1 MQNKYLRKYAMFK
14 IAVCDDVASV
24 CNELKT
30 MIMDMKNDLICK
42 EITIDTFYSGEALID
57 NIKEENLYD
66 LIFLDIELG
75 KINGVE
81 VGHIIRKQ
89 MEDYVTKIIYI
100 SSKDIYDR
108 QLFDVQPLH
117 FLKKPIDSKK
127 VFDDIQLSMKISE
140 KENRNFEFK
149 SFRNTIK
156 VPYRDILYFESRGR
170 KVFLVGTKNNY
181 TFYGNIKDLE
191 EVLPKFFIHPN
202 RSYFVNYEFVTC
214 FKFEELIMTDGNII
228 PISRNKRKEI
238 RELQLIFESRG
249 LP

>member
-1 MQNKYLRKYAMFK
+1 MFK

-127 VFDDIQLSMKISE
+127 VFDDIQLAMKISE

-170 KVFLVGTKNNY
+170 KVFLMGTKNNY
-181 TFYGNIKDLE
+181 IFYGNINSLE

-214 FKFEELIMTDGNII
+214 FKFEELIMTDGSII

-249 LP
+249 LS

>member
-1 MQNKYLRKYAMFK
+1 MFK

-81 VGHIIRKQ
+81 VGHIIREQ

-127 VFDDIQLSMKISE
+127 VFDDIQLAMKISE

-170 KVFLVGTKNNY
+170 EVFLMGTKNNY
-181 TFYGNIKDLE
+181 TFYGNINSLE

-214 FKFEELIMTDGNII
+214 FKFEELIMTDGSII

-238 RELQLIFESRG
+238 RELQLIFETKG
-249 LP
+249 LS

>member
-1 MQNKYLRKYAMFK
+1 MFK

-24 CNELKT
+24 CNELKI

-81 VGHIIRKQ
+81 VGHIIREQ

-127 VFDDIQLSMKISE
+127 VFDDIQLAMKISE

-170 KVFLVGTKNNY
+170 KVFLMGTKNNY
-181 TFYGNIKDLE
+181 IFYGNINSLE
-191 EVLPKFFIHPN
+191 EVLPKFFIYPN

-214 FKFEELIMTDGNII
+214 FKFEELIMTDGSII

-238 RELQLIFESRG
+238 REMQLIFERRG
-249 LP
+249 LS

>member
-1 MQNKYLRKYAMFK
+1 MFK

-57 NIKEENLYD
+57 NIKEEDLYD

-127 VFDDIQLSMKISE
+127 VFDDIQLAMKISE

-149 SFRNTIK
+149 SFRSTIK

-170 KVFLVGTKNNY
+170 EVFLMGTKNNY

-214 FKFEELIMTDGNII
+214 FKFEELIMTDGSII

-238 RELQLIFESRG
+238 REMQLIFESRG
-249 LP
+249 LS

>member
-1 MQNKYLRKYAMFK
+1 MFR
-14 IAVCDDVASV
+14 IAICDDVPSV
-24 CNELKT
+24 CSDLKA

-127 VFDDIQLSMKISE
+127 VFDDIQLAMKISE

-170 KVFLVGTKNNY
+170 KVFLMGTKNNY
-181 TFYGNIKDLE
+181 TFYGNINSLE

-214 FKFEELIMTDGNII
+214 FKFEELIMTDGSVI

-238 RELQLIFESRG
+238 RELQLIFERKG
-249 LP
+249 LS

>member
-1 MQNKYLRKYAMFK
+1 
-14 IAVCDDVASV
+14 
-24 CNELKT
+24 
-30 MIMDMKNDLICK
+30 MDMKNDLICK

-127 VFDDIQLSMKISE
+127 VFDDIQLAMKISE

-170 KVFLVGTKNNY
+170 KVFLMGTKNNY

-214 FKFEELIMTDGNII
+214 FKFEELIMTDGSII

-249 LP
+249 LS

>member
-1 MQNKYLRKYAMFK
+1 MFK

-127 VFDDIQLSMKISE
+127 VFDDIQLAMKISE

-156 VPYRDILYFESRGR
+156 VLYRDILYFESRGR

-214 FKFEELIMTDGNII
+214 FKFEELIMTDGSII

-238 RELQLIFESRG
+238 RELQLIFERKG
-249 LP
+249 LS

>member
-1 MQNKYLRKYAMFK
+1 MFK

-81 VGHIIRKQ
+81 VGHIIREQ

-127 VFDDIQLSMKISE
+127 VFDDIQLAMKISE

-181 TFYGNIKDLE
+181 TFYGNIKSLE

-214 FKFEELIMTDGNII
+214 FKFEELIMTDGSVI

-238 RELQLIFESRG
+238 RELQLVFERKGMS
-249 LP
+249 

>member
-1 MQNKYLRKYAMFK
+1 MFK

-127 VFDDIQLSMKISE
+127 VFDDIQLAMKISE

-170 KVFLVGTKNNY
+170 KVFLMGTKNNY
-181 TFYGNIKDLE
+181 IFYGNINSLE

-214 FKFEELIMTDGNII
+214 FKFEELIMTDGSII

-238 RELQLIFESRG
+238 RELQLIFESRE
-249 LP
+249 LS

>member
-1 MQNKYLRKYAMFK
+1 MFK

-214 FKFEELIMTDGNII
+214 FKFEELIMTDGSVI

-238 RELQLIFESRG
+238 RELQLIFERKG
-249 LP
+249 LS

>member
-1 MQNKYLRKYAMFK
+1 MFK

-81 VGHIIRKQ
+81 VGHIIREQ

-127 VFDDIQLSMKISE
+127 VFDDIQLAMKISE

-170 KVFLVGTKNNY
+170 EVFLMGTKNNY

-191 EVLPKFFIHPN
+191 GVLPKFFIHPN

-214 FKFEELIMTDGNII
+214 FKFEELIMTDGSII

-238 RELQLIFESRG
+238 REMQLIFESRV
-249 LP
+249 LS

>member
-1 MQNKYLRKYAMFK
+1 MFK

-81 VGHIIRKQ
+81 VGHIIREQ

-170 KVFLVGTKNNY
+170 KVFLMGTKNNY
-181 TFYGNIKDLE
+181 TFYGNINSLE

-214 FKFEELIMTDGNII
+214 FKFEELIMTDGSVI

-238 RELQLIFESRG
+238 RELQLVFESRG
-249 LP
+249 LS

>member
-1 MQNKYLRKYAMFK
+1 MFK

-30 MIMDMKNDLICK
+30 MIMNMKNDLICK

-81 VGHIIRKQ
+81 IGHIIRKQ

-127 VFDDIQLSMKISE
+127 VFDDIQLAMKISE

-181 TFYGNIKDLE
+181 TFYGNINSLE

-214 FKFEELIMTDGNII
+214 FKFEELIMTDGSVI

-238 RELQLIFESRG
+238 RELQLVFERKGMS
-249 LP
+249 

>member
-1 MQNKYLRKYAMFK
+1 MFK

-127 VFDDIQLSMKISE
+127 VFDDIQLAMKISE

-156 VPYRDILYFESRGR
+156 VPYRDILYFESSGR
-170 KVFLVGTKNNY
+170 KVFLMGTKNNY

-214 FKFEELIMTDGNII
+214 FKFEELIMTDGSII

-249 LP
+249 LS

>member
-1 MQNKYLRKYAMFK
+1 MFK

-81 VGHIIRKQ
+81 VGHIIREQ

-127 VFDDIQLSMKISE
+127 VFDDIQLAMKISE

-170 KVFLVGTKNNY
+170 EVFLMGTKNNY

-214 FKFEELIMTDGNII
+214 FKFEELIMTDGSII

-249 LP
+249 LS

>member
-1 MQNKYLRKYAMFK
+1 M
-14 IAVCDDVASV
+14 
-24 CNELKT
+24 
-30 MIMDMKNDLICK
+30 
-42 EITIDTFYSGEALID
+42 
-57 NIKEENLYD
+57 
-66 LIFLDIELG
+66 
-75 KINGVE
+75 
-81 VGHIIRKQ
+81 
-89 MEDYVTKIIYI
+89 
-100 SSKDIYDR
+100 
-108 QLFDVQPLH
+108 QPLH

-127 VFDDIQLSMKISE
+127 VFDDIQLAMKISE

-214 FKFEELIMTDGNII
+214 FKFEELIMTDGSII

-238 RELQLIFESRG
+238 RELQLVFERKGMS
-249 LP
+249 

>member
-1 MQNKYLRKYAMFK
+1 MFK
-14 IAVCDDVASV
+14 IAICDDVPSV
-24 CNELKT
+24 CSDLKT

-127 VFDDIQLSMKISE
+127 VFDDIQLAMKISE

-214 FKFEELIMTDGNII
+214 FKFEELIMTDGSII

-249 LP
+249 LS

>member
-1 MQNKYLRKYAMFK
+1 MFK

-24 CNELKT
+24 CNELKI

-127 VFDDIQLSMKISE
+127 VFDDIQLAMKISE

-170 KVFLVGTKNNY
+170 KVFLMGTKNNY
-181 TFYGNIKDLE
+181 IFYGNINSLE
-191 EVLPKFFIHPN
+191 EVLPKFFIYPN

-214 FKFEELIMTDGNII
+214 FKFEELIMTDGSII

-249 LP
+249 LS

>member
-1 MQNKYLRKYAMFK
+1 MFK

-81 VGHIIRKQ
+81 VGHIIREQ

-127 VFDDIQLSMKISE
+127 VFDDIQLAMKISE

-170 KVFLVGTKNNY
+170 KIFLMGTKNNY
-181 TFYGNIKDLE
+181 TFYGNINSLE

-214 FKFEELIMTDGNII
+214 FKFEELIITDGSII

-249 LP
+249 LS

>member
-1 MQNKYLRKYAMFK
+1 MFK

-127 VFDDIQLSMKISE
+127 VFDDIQLAMKISE

-181 TFYGNIKDLE
+181 TFYGNINSLE

-214 FKFEELIMTDGNII
+214 FKFEELIMTDGSVI

-238 RELQLIFESRG
+238 RELQLIFERKG
-249 LP
+249 LS

>member
-1 MQNKYLRKYAMFK
+1 MFK

-81 VGHIIRKQ
+81 IGHIIRKQ

-127 VFDDIQLSMKISE
+127 VFDDIQLAMKISE

-170 KVFLVGTKNNY
+170 KVFLMGTKSNY
-181 TFYGNIKDLE
+181 TFYGNINSLE

-214 FKFEELIMTDGNII
+214 FKFEELIMTDGSVI

-238 RELQLIFESRG
+238 RELQLVFERKGMS
-249 LP
+249 

>member
-1 MQNKYLRKYAMFK
+1 MFK
-14 IAVCDDVASV
+14 IAICDDVPSV
-24 CNELKT
+24 CSDLKA
-30 MIMDMKNDLICK
+30 MITDMKNNLIIE
-42 EITIDTFYSGEALID
+42 EIIIDTFYSGEALID

-127 VFDDIQLSMKISE
+127 VFDDIQLAMKISE

-181 TFYGNIKDLE
+181 TF
-191 EVLPKFFIHPN
+191 
-202 RSYFVNYEFVTC
+202 
-214 FKFEELIMTDGNII
+214 
-228 PISRNKRKEI
+228 
-238 RELQLIFESRG
+238 
-249 LP
+249 

>member
-1 MQNKYLRKYAMFK
+1 MFK
-14 IAVCDDVASV
+14 IAICDDVPSV
-24 CNELKT
+24 CSDLKT

-127 VFDDIQLSMKISE
+127 IFDDIQLAMKISE

-214 FKFEELIMTDGNII
+214 FKFEELIMTDGSII

-249 LP
+249 LS

>member
-1 MQNKYLRKYAMFK
+1 MFK
-14 IAVCDDVASV
+14 IAICDDVPSV
-24 CNELKT
+24 CSDLKA
-30 MIMDMKNDLICK
+30 MITDMKNDLICK

-81 VGHIIRKQ
+81 VGHIIREQ

-127 VFDDIQLSMKISE
+127 VFDDIQLAMKISE

-170 KVFLVGTKNNY
+170 KVFLMGTKNNY
-181 TFYGNIKDLE
+181 TFYGNINSLE

-214 FKFEELIMTDGNII
+214 FKFEELIMTDGSII

-249 LP
+249 LS

>member
-1 MQNKYLRKYAMFK
+1 MFK

-127 VFDDIQLSMKISE
+127 VFDDIQLAMKISE

-170 KVFLVGTKNNY
+170 EVFLMGTKSNY
-181 TFYGNIKDLE
+181 TFYGNINSLE

-214 FKFEELIMTDGNII
+214 FKFEELIMTDGSVI

-238 RELQLIFESRG
+238 RELQLIFERKG
-249 LP
+249 LS

>member
-1 MQNKYLRKYAMFK
+1 
-14 IAVCDDVASV
+14 
-24 CNELKT
+24 
-30 MIMDMKNDLICK
+30 MDMKNDLICK

-127 VFDDIQLSMKISE
+127 VFDDIQLAMKISE

-170 KVFLVGTKNNY
+170 KVFLMGTKNNY
-181 TFYGNIKDLE
+181 IFYGNIKDLE
-191 EVLPKFFIHPN
+191 EVLPKFFIYPN

-214 FKFEELIMTDGNII
+214 FKFEELIMTDGSII

-249 LP
+249 LS

>member
-1 MQNKYLRKYAMFK
+1 MFK

-81 VGHIIRKQ
+81 VGHIIREQ

-127 VFDDIQLSMKISE
+127 VFDDIKLSMKISE

-170 KVFLVGTKNNY
+170 KVFLMGTKNNY
-181 TFYGNIKDLE
+181 IFYGNINSLE

-214 FKFEELIMTDGNII
+214 FKFEELIMTDGSII

-238 RELQLIFESRG
+238 REMQLIFESRG
-249 LP
+249 LS

>member
-1 MQNKYLRKYAMFK
+1 MFK

-66 LIFLDIELG
+66 LIFLDIELR

-127 VFDDIQLSMKISE
+127 VFDDIQLAMKISE

-170 KVFLVGTKNNY
+170 EVFLMGTRNNY

>member
-1 MQNKYLRKYAMFK
+1 MFK

-127 VFDDIQLSMKISE
+127 VFDDIQLAMKISE

-170 KVFLVGTKNNY
+170 KVFLMGTKNNY
-181 TFYGNIKDLE
+181 TFYGNINSLE
-191 EVLPKFFIHPN
+191 EVLPKFFIYPN

-214 FKFEELIMTDGNII
+214 FKFEELIMTDGSII

-238 RELQLIFESRG
+238 RELQLIFERKG
-249 LP
+249 LS

>member
-1 MQNKYLRKYAMFK
+1 MCEEYAMFK
-14 IAVCDDVASV
+14 IAICDDVPSV
-24 CNELKT
+24 CSDLKA

-81 VGHIIRKQ
+81 IGHIIRKQ

-127 VFDDIQLSMKISE
+127 VFDDIQLAMKISE

-170 KVFLVGTKNNY
+170 KVFLMGTKNNY
-181 TFYGNIKDLE
+181 IFYGNIKDLE

-214 FKFEELIMTDGNII
+214 FKFEELIMTDGSVI

-238 RELQLIFESRG
+238 RELQLVFERKGMS
-249 LP
+249 

>member
-1 MQNKYLRKYAMFK
+1 MFK

-57 NIKEENLYD
+57 SIKEENLYD

-81 VGHIIRKQ
+81 VGHIIREQ

-127 VFDDIQLSMKISE
+127 VFDDIQLAMKISE

-181 TFYGNIKDLE
+181 TFYGNIKSLE

-214 FKFEELIMTDGNII
+214 FKFEELIMTDGSVI

-238 RELQLIFESRG
+238 RELQLVFERKGMS
-249 LP
+249 

>member
-1 MQNKYLRKYAMFK
+1 MFK

-127 VFDDIQLSMKISE
+127 VFDDIQLAMKISE

-170 KVFLVGTKNNY
+170 KVFLMGTKNNY
-181 TFYGNIKDLE
+181 TFYGNINSLE

-214 FKFEELIMTDGNII
+214 FKFEELIITDGRII

-249 LP
+249 LS

>member
-1 MQNKYLRKYAMFK
+1 MCEEYAMFK
-14 IAVCDDVASV
+14 IAICDDVPSV
-24 CNELKT
+24 CSDLKA

-127 VFDDIQLSMKISE
+127 VFDDIQLAMKISE

-170 KVFLVGTKNNY
+170 KVFLMGTKSNY
-181 TFYGNIKDLE
+181 TFYGNINSLE

-214 FKFEELIMTDGNII
+214 FKFEELIMTDGSVI

-238 RELQLIFESRG
+238 RELQLIFERKG
-249 LP
+249 LS

>member
-1 MQNKYLRKYAMFK
+1 MFK

-81 VGHIIRKQ
+81 VGHIIREQ

-127 VFDDIQLSMKISE
+127 VFDDIQLAMKISE

-170 KVFLVGTKNNY
+170 KVFLMGTKNNY

-214 FKFEELIMTDGNII
+214 FKFEELIMTDGSII

-238 RELQLIFESRG
+238 RELQLIFEMKG
-249 LP
+249 LS

>member
-1 MQNKYLRKYAMFK
+1 MFK

-81 VGHIIRKQ
+81 VGHIIREQ

-127 VFDDIQLSMKISE
+127 VFDDIQLAMKISE

-214 FKFEELIMTDGNII
+214 FKFEELIMTDGSII
-228 PISRNKRKEI
+228 PISRNKRKDI
-238 RELQLIFESRG
+238 RELQLIFERKG
-249 LP
+249 LS

>member
-1 MQNKYLRKYAMFK
+1 MFK
-14 IAVCDDVASV
+14 IAICDDVPSV
-24 CNELKT
+24 CSDLKA

-81 VGHIIRKQ
+81 IGHIIRKQ

-127 VFDDIQLSMKISE
+127 VFDDIQLAMKISE

-170 KVFLVGTKNNY
+170 KVFLMGTKSNY
-181 TFYGNIKDLE
+181 TFYGNINSLE

-214 FKFEELIMTDGNII
+214 FKFEELIMTDGSII

-249 LP
+249 LS